1 MPRRSTSPA
10 SQANEPVVQ
19 PEQLVSQVRLLLAEA
34 QALSS
39 RLAALNEIAI
49 GIQEH
54 LDTEQLLQTLAR
66 HARWVIDFQICSI
79 AWVLPHGYRIQI
91 LRGTDPQHDAARSYA
106 GGAIGRALGG
116 QHAQLVNQATPA
128 DILPPGMQSALI
140 IPLKSGGRTLGTLNF
155 YHTNPDHYTL
165 DDIRIASALTTQ
177 AAAVL
182 QNVQLF
188 AEIAQA
194 RDELHTVLESIGD
207 AVLVID
213 RSGNLRLANSAA
225 VRLFALDTA
234 ELIGRPLV
242 DLVLPA
248 TRRNLF
254 VNPDDLGAIM
264 AAWERDDHQG
274 SGTVQFSDNRYF
286 EWAIAPLQAIGKLDG
301 AVITLRDVSDRVL
314 LENLRDDMIQMLVHD
329 LRTPLTSMI
338 MSLDMLDFAQS
349 RGDRELSEQTMKMA
363 RGASY
368 RLLDQINLLLDL
380 RKLEAGQLTLD
391 LRPLPLPDLLN
402 AAADTVRLIARGNN
416 QTISV
421 SHPSDVALIAADQA
435 LIRRV
440 IENLLGNAVKFAPN
454 GTIIELTAA
463 RVGDM
468 IEFTVTD
475 RGPGIPE
482 EMRTQIF
489 EKYVQIDGAMRR
501 KGTGLGLTF
510 CKLVVEQHG
519 GTIGVDALIGGG
531 SRFWFRLPLTAD

>member
-1 MPRRSTSPA
+1 LLDAPA
-10 SQANEPVVQ
+10 VQ
-19 PEQLVSQVRLLLAEA
+19 SEQLVTQVRSLLAEA

-49 GIQEH
+49 GIQGH

-66 HARWVIDFQICSI
+66 HARWVIDFRICSI
-79 AWVLPHGYRIQI
+79 AWVMPHGYRIQI
-91 LRGTDPQHDAARSYA
+91 LRGADPSHAATQPLSE
-106 GGAIGRALGG
+106 GAIGRALDG
-116 QHAQLVNQATPA
+116 QHAQLINQATPA
-128 DILPPGMQSALI
+128 DSLPPGMQSALI
-140 IPLKSGGRTLGTLNF
+140 IPLKSGGRILGTLNF

-165 DDIRIASALTTQ
+165 DDVRIASALTTQ

-213 RSGNLRLANSAA
+213 RSGNLRMANGAA
-225 VRLFALDTA
+225 VRLFMIELDAMMGRPILDLVQSTA
-234 ELIGRPLV
+234 GSGRPLV
-242 DLVLPA
+242 DPEE
-248 TRRNLF
+248 
-254 VNPDDLGAIM
+254 LGAIV

-274 SGTVQFSDNRYF
+274 SGTLQFTDNRHF
-286 EWAIAPLQAIGKLDG
+286 EWAIAPLRTIGKLDG
-301 AVITLRDVSDRVL
+301 AVITLRDVSDRVQ
-314 LENLRDDMIQMLVHD
+314 LEKLRDDMIQMLVHD

-338 MSLDMLDFAQS
+338 MALDMLDFAFS
-349 RGDRELSEQTMKMA
+349 RGDAELGEQTMKMA
-363 RGASY
+363 RSSSY

-380 RKLEAGQLTLD
+380 RKLEAGQLTLE
-391 LRPLPLPDLLN
+391 RMPVALPDLLN
-402 AAADTVRLIARGNN
+402 AAADTVRMIAQGNH
-416 QTISV
+416 QTIDV
-421 SHPSDVALIAADQA
+421 SYPDAAVLLVADQA

-454 GTIIELTAA
+454 GSMIRLSAELLGDAIEIA
-463 RVGDM
+463 V
-468 IEFTVTD
+468 VD

-489 EKYVQIDGAMRR
+489 EKYAQIDGAMRR

-510 CKLVVEQHG
+510 CKLVVEEHG
-519 GTIGVDALIGGG
+519 GAIGVDPVHGGG
-531 SRFWFRLPLTAD
+531 SRFWFRLPL